1 MDCTAKSVN
10 PGRKNIMDEF
20 ILRAL
25 IGGAGI
31 AIVSGPLGCLVVWQR
46 MSYFGAA
53 LSHAALLGIALGFLF
68 HIDLKLAMLAVT
80 LLTSLLF
87 IGLQHNRQY
96 STDTVLGVLAHLT
109 LALGMIV
116 LSLLPEVRIDLLAY
130 LFGDILSISWRD
142 ILWIYAGGILV
153 LGALAF
159 IWRALLSLTLHR
171 ELALVDGVNESQTRF
186 IYLILLSFIIAISMQ
201 LVGVLL
207 IVSLLIIP
215 AATAR
220 KFANSPEQM
229 AILAMVAGLI
239 SVTAGL
245 WGSLQFDTPAGPSI
259 VLAASILFILSLL
272 RRRGSA

>member
-1 MDCTAKSVN
+1 
-10 PGRKNIMDEF
+10 MDEF

-25 IGGAGI
+25 IGGSGI
-31 AIVSGPLGCLVVWQR
+31 AVISGPLGCLVVWQR

-80 LLTSLLF
+80 LLTSLLL

-130 LFGDILSISWRD
+130 LFGDILSISWQD

-171 ELALVDGVNESQTRF
+171 ELALVDGINESQTRF

-220 KFANSPEQM
+220 NFATSPEQM
-229 AILAMVAGLI
+229 AILAMVTGLI

-259 VLAASILFILSLL
+259 VLAASILFTLSLL
-272 RRRGSA
+272 RRRGST